1 LLESLRLPGILICA
15 SESVERELHASP
27 VWRND
32 LERAVARNPTEALA
46 QAGVLKPRLIVVDRD
61 LQLSEFLVRQLRTRE
76 ASRSA
81 SILIVA
87 AGEMS
92 IDELGL
98 LDAGANSVLRLPPG
112 PEWDSRVEALL
123 RVPTRKDSRIE
134 VDLRVRGEAEEQAI
148 RGRALNV
155 SSTGM
160 LVQTA
165 VALSVSSE
173 VAFRL
178 ELPGFATSSGE
189 VEGRARV
196 VRQSAS
202 GEYGMSFVEMEPIG
216 AEMLR
221 RFLSI

>member
-1 LLESLRLPGILICA
+1 MPGILICA
-15 SESVERELHASP
+15 SESVEHELHASP

-32 LERAVARNPTEALA
+32 IERAVARNPTEALA
-46 QAGVLKPRLIVVDRD
+46 LASTLRPQLIVVDRD
-61 LQLSEFLVRQLRTRE
+61 LQLSEFLVRQLRARE
-76 ASRSA
+76 ATRNA

-112 PEWDSRVEALL
+112 PEWDARVEALL
-123 RVPTRKDSRIE
+123 RVPTRKDARIT
-134 VDLRVRGEAEEQAI
+134 VDLRVVGEADDTAI

-155 SSTGM
+155 SATGM

-173 VAFRL
+173 VRFRL
-178 ELPGFATSSGE
+178 ELPGFATSTGE
-189 VEGRARV
+189 IEGRARV
-196 VRQSAS
+196 VRQAS
-202 GEYGMSFVEMEPIG
+202 TGEYGMLFVDMEPIG

-221 RFLSI
+221 RFLLV

>member
-1 LLESLRLPGILICA
+1 MPGILICA

-32 LERAVARNPTEALA
+32 LDRAVARNPTEALA

-61 LQLSEFLVRQLRTRE
+61 LQLSEFLVRQLRVRE
-76 ASRSA
+76 ASRDA

-92 IDELGL
+92 SDELGL
-98 LDAGANSVLRLPPG
+98 LDAGANAVLRLPPG
-112 PEWDSRVEALL
+112 PEWDARVEALL
-123 RVPTRKDSRIE
+123 HVPTRKDARID
-134 VDLRVRGEAEEQAI
+134 VDLRVVGEAGDAAI

-165 VALSVSSE
+165 SALSVSSE
-173 VAFRL
+173 LRFRL
-178 ELPGFATSSGE
+178 ELPGFATSTGE
-189 VEGRARV
+189 IDGRARV
-196 VRQSAS
+196 IRQAAS
-202 GEYGMSFVEMEPIG
+202 GEYGMLFLEMEPIG

-221 RFLSI
+221 RFLLV

>member
-1 LLESLRLPGILICA
+1 MPGILICA
-15 SESVERELHASP
+15 SESVERELQSSP

-46 QAGVLKPRLIVVDRD
+46 HAGVLKPVLIVVDRD
-61 LQLSEFLVRQLRTRE
+61 LQLSEFLVRQLRARE
-76 ASRSA
+76 ASRGA

-112 PEWDSRVEALL
+112 PEWDARVEALL
-123 RVPTRKDSRIE
+123 RVPTRKDARIN
-134 VDLRVRGEAEEQAI
+134 VDLRVVGEVDEQAI
-148 RGRALNV
+148 RGRALNL

-173 VAFRL
+173 LRFRL
-178 ELPGFATSSGE
+178 ELPGFATSTGE
-189 VEGRARV
+189 IEGRARV
-196 VRQSAS
+196 IRQASS
-202 GEYGMSFVEMEPIG
+202 GEYGMLFLELEPIG

-221 RFLSI
+221 RFLLV